1 MHELF
6 AIKNVYSLY
15 EGNQLLVMLGIMVI
29 AFYPLL
35 VMVKRLILPTV
46 GKIVDKKNTDYRKIF
61 AKHNLSKHAIWLFL
75 AVYLTIWGDVLNKH
89 DLMNAT
95 MLRIKDMVLGIYI
108 VVTITS
114 VLHTLMDITVDIYK
128 SKRKS
133 AKIAI
138 GLHMNIL
145 KLVVSMCA
153 VLSVFSLILSIPIS
167 SLFTSLGA
175 AAALLTFVFKDTVL
189 GLLASLQLTFQ
200 NIIQVG
206 DWVTLPQYNADGDI
220 KKITITVVVIRN
232 FDGTYTTVPTSA
244 FLVTSVKNWRQM
256 FEEGGRRIKRSISL
270 DMDTIKICDQTN
282 LNALKKM
289 PAMLPLAKDHPELFS
304 AKAEK
309 TNISMFRYYIEQYLR
324 SNQEIHQEGFTFL
337 VRELDPTPTGLP
349 IELYVFTK
357 DTRWANYENIQA
369 DIFDHLL
376 GVLPK
381 FELKAFQTIIRS

>member
-35 VMVKRLILPTV
+35 VIIKKLILPSV
-46 GKIVDKKNTDYRKIF
+46 GKIVDKKNTNYTKIF
-61 AKHNLSKHAIWLFL
+61 AKHNLSKHVVWLFV
-75 AVYLTIWGDVLNKH
+75 AIYLMLWGDFLNKS
-89 DLMNAT
+89 DLMSAT
-95 MLRIKDMVLGIYI
+95 MASIKNVVLDIY
-108 VVTITS
+108 VVITITS
-114 VLHTLMDITVDIYK
+114 LLLTLMDVTVDLYQ

-133 AKIAI
+133 VKVAI

-145 KLVVSMCA
+145 KLVVTICS

-244 FLVTSVKNWRQM
+244 FLLTSVKNWRQM

-270 DMDTIKICDQTN
+270 DMDTIKICDQTS
-282 LNALKKM
+282 LNVLKKM
-289 PAMLPLAKDHPELFS
+289 PTMLALAKESPELFN
-304 AKAEK
+304 AKDEK

-337 VRELDPTPTGLP
+337 VRELDPTPTGIP

-357 DTRWANYENIQA
+357 DTRWANYETIQA

-381 FELKAFQTIIRS
+381 FGLKAFQTIIRP